1 MKFKAKYNWNWFF
14 HWDMSKNDNDK
25 FGYTI
30 KVTSSERC
38 LSKEQRQQLLNEI
51 LNIK

>member
-1 MKFKAKYNWNWFF
+1 MKFKVKYNWNWFF

-25 FGYTI
+25 FSYRI
-30 KVTSSERC
+30 KVVSSERC